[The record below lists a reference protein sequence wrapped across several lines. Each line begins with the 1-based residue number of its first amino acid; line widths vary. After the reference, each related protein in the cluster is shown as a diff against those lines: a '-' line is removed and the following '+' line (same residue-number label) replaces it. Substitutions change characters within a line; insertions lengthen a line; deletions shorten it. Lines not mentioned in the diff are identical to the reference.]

1 MGGQPLGRRLLDQV
15 LGREDRQVHLV
26 ADLKRVAAVDEDRRA
41 VGHDDGHAG
50 RAGEAGRPGEAFVVR
65 GDVFAHMGVAARNDD
80 SGEAPAGEFGA
91 DGGDP
96 RMRRAGRRRVVIG
109 LEAAGRGKGL

>member
-1 MGGQPLGRRLLDQV
+1 MKRIILTEVQGYGWLPYDYLLRG
-15 LGREDRQVHLV
+15 LA
-26 ADLKRVAAVDEDRRA
+26 ADVWAILQSEWT
-41 VGHDDGHAG
+41 
-50 RAGEAGRPGEAFVVR
+50 
-65 GDVFAHMGVAARNDD
+65 
-80 SGEAPAGEFGA
+80 PAGEFGA